1 MDNQSYLSYLSS
13 LLDCPYISDEHKDL
27 LTINIYQT
35 LLNLNHNYQEEF
47 ETTEVALLEDYLR
60 KLNNLK
66 VKIQLKRKPEEITS
80 LMEEILNLYHE
91 NKSLIDKYNTSNLD
105 ILDIIDTKD
114 PQDLTKLIDTETKEK
129 MRRQNQKSHYD
140 KLRNKLTTMLP
151 ISRYQVNEGTLTITN
166 AEDHLEVS
174 LKDFYQVF
182 EYLLNIDNYPQP
194 LLDNHANR
202 HHTIMVANIL
212 KFLTT
217 KDIKEIDQIKIPLIL
232 SYLVAIDSDDI
243 NEIDTSKFKIANIKI
258 SDLYALAKEN
268 NNVNPER
275 TPSWRKISIPNTYL
289 YQKIKEITLKG
300 TYYIEDDN
308 FIFENIAENISD
320 FKISISL
327 SDMTNF
333 LKDNLAKHAS
343 KVTLTK

>member
-13 LLDCPYISDEHKDL
+13 LLDCPYISDEHNEL

-35 LLNLNHNYQEEF
+35 LLNLNHNYREEF
-47 ETTEVALLEDYLR
+47 EITEVALLEDYLR

-66 VKIQLKRKPEEITS
+66 VKIQLKRKSEEITA
-80 LMEEILNLYHE
+80 LMEEVLTIYHE
-91 NKSLIDKYNTSNLD
+91 NKSLIDKYNISNLD
-105 ILDIIDTKD
+105 TLAIINTKD
-114 PQDLTKLIDTETKEK
+114 PQNLTKLIDTETKEK
-129 MRRQNQKSHYD
+129 MRRQNQKSYYD
-140 KLRNKLTTMLP
+140 ELRNKLMAMLP
-151 ISRYQVNEGTLTITN
+151 LSHYQVNDDTLIITN
-166 AEDHLEVS
+166 DEDHLEVS

-194 LLDNHANR
+194 LLNNHANR
-202 HHTIMVANIL
+202 SHTIMVANIL

-232 SYLVAIDSDDI
+232 SYLVTIDLTDI

-268 NNVNPER
+268 NNVNSER
-275 TPSWRKISIPNTYL
+275 TASWRKINLPNTYL
-289 YQKIKEITLKG
+289 YQKIKEIILKG

-333 LKDNLAKHAS
+333 LKDNLAKHTS